1 MESSKSALAQQK
13 KSAII
18 DAAVQ
23 VFAQKGFYNA
33 KVSDVADAA
42 GVAAGTIYLYFKN
55 KDDLLISLFEEKMEA
70 ILQRFRTR
78 LQDIDD
84 PVEKLHTMVDV
95 YFDLIEEDK
104 QLATVFQVELRQ
116 SATFLKD
123 YRNQKFLDY
132 LNMIAAIIDD
142 GIAQNFFRPDVHVGI
157 IKIMI
162 FGALDEVARQ
172 WILGADQK
180 YSLELAKENLK
191 QVLVNGLIMT

>member
-18 DAAVQ
+18 AAAVQ
-23 VFAQKGFYNA
+23 VFARKGFYNA

-70 ILQRFRTR
+70 ILQRFRTH

-104 QLATVFQVELRQ
+104 QLAAVFQVELRQ

-157 IKIMI
+157 IKVMI

>member
-1 MESSKSALAQQK
+1 MESSKSTLAQQK

-18 DAAVQ
+18 DASVQ

-33 KVSDVADAA
+33 KVSDIAEAA

-70 ILQRFRTR
+70 ILQRFRNQ

-104 QLATVFQVELRQ
+104 QLAVVFQVELRQ

-157 IKIMI
+157 IKVMI

-180 YSLELAKENLK
+180 YSLELARENLK

>member
-1 MESSKSALAQQK
+1 MESSRSTLAQQK

-18 DAAVQ
+18 DAAIQ
-23 VFAQKGFYNA
+23 VFARKGFYNA

-70 ILQRFRTR
+70 ILQRFRNH

-104 QLATVFQVELRQ
+104 QLAAVFQVELRQ

-157 IKIMI
+157 IKVMI